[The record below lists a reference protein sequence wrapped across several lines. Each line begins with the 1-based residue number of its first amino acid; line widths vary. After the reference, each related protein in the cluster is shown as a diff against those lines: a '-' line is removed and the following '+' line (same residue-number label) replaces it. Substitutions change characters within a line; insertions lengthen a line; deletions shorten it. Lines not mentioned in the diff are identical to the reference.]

1 MLITPDFK
9 MEVIDRLSRIET
21 LVVGQKEGQT
31 DHETRIRS
39 VERRL
44 WIIGGLAM
52 LVGPLLAKLGI
63 PGISLT
69 GLGL

>member
-1 MLITPDFK
+1 MIITPDFK

-21 LVVGQKEGQT
+21 LVLGVKEGHG
-31 DHETRIRS
+31 DHETRLRS